1 VDDVTMTGKTFF
13 VVRIRGGVDAQKTV
27 EATLTMLR
35 MERNNYATILRES
48 PSYTGMLRKAKD
60 YLTWGEPD
68 VETVK
73 ILLEKRG
80 RRVGDEKV
88 TEESLKELGYN
99 SLDKLANS
107 IISGEVEFSQ
117 LNGIKPFFRMHPPK
131 KGFKRTVKRPYNDHG
146 ELGYRGDAINELIK
160 RMC

>member
-1 VDDVTMTGKTFF
+1 MTDKTLF

-35 MERNNYATILRES
+35 MERNNYATIFKENS
-48 PSYTGMLRKAKD
+48 SYKGMLRKVKD
-60 YLTWGEPD
+60 YVTWGEPD

-73 ILLEKRG
+73 LLLETRG
-80 RRVGDEKV
+80 KLVGDEKV
-88 TEESLKELGYN
+88 TEEALKNLGYE
-99 SLDKLANS
+99 SIEKLAAA
-107 IISGEVEFSQ
+107 IVAGEVEFSQ

-131 KGFKRTVKRPYNDHG
+131 KGFKRTVKRPYKDRG
-146 ELGYRGDAINELIK
+146 ELGYRGEAINELVK

>member
-1 VDDVTMTGKTFF
+1 MAEKTIF

-35 MERNNYATILRES
+35 MERNNYATILKES

-60 YLTWGEPD
+60 YVTWGEPS
-68 VETVK
+68 VEIVK
-73 ILLEKRG
+73 LLLETRG
-80 RRVGDEKV
+80 KLTGDEKM
-88 TEESLKELGYN
+88 TDEALKGLGYE
-99 SLDKLANS
+99 SIEKLANA
-107 IISGEVEFSQ
+107 IVAGEVEFSQ
-117 LNGIKPFFRMHPPK
+117 LNDVKPFFRMHPPK
-131 KGFKRTVKRPYNDHG
+131 KGFKRTVKRPYKDHG

>member
-1 VDDVTMTGKTFF
+1 MSGKTFF

-35 MERNNYATILRES
+35 MEKNNYATILKDS

-60 YLTWGEPD
+60 YITWGEPD
-68 VETVK
+68 IETIK
-73 ILLEKRG
+73 LLIVKRG
-80 RRVGDEKV
+80 KLVGNEKITDEA
-88 TEESLKELGYN
+88 LKGLGYD
-99 SLDKLANS
+99 SLDKLANALVA
-107 IISGEVEFSQ
+107 GDVEFSQ

-131 KGFKRTVKRPYNDHG
+131 KG
-146 ELGYRGDAINELIK
+146 YRGEAINELIK

>member
-1 VDDVTMTGKTFF
+1 MVDKTFF

-35 MERNNYATILRES
+35 MERNNYATILKES
-48 PSYTGMLRKAKD
+48 PSYVGMLRKVKD
-60 YLTWGEPD
+60 YVTWGEPS

-73 ILLEKRG
+73 LLLKTRG
-80 RRVGDEKV
+80 KITGDQKV
-88 TEESLKELGYN
+88 TDDVLKELGYEN
-99 SLDKLANS
+99 VEKLANA
-107 IISGEVEFSQ
+107 IVTGEVEFSQ

-131 KGFKRTVKRPYNDHG
+131 KGFKRTVKRPYRDHG
-146 ELGYRGDAINELIK
+146 ELGYRGEAINELIK